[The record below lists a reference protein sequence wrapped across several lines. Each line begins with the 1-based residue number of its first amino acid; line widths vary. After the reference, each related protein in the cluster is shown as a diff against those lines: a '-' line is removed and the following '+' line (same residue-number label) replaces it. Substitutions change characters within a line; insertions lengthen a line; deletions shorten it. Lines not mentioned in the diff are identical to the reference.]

1 MPNNVLNLI
10 SEADV
15 PSDINRD
22 DQHDHGDG
30 QRQPAPFLLDPATV
44 LETPSPY
51 YLKTEALAELQ
62 AHLLRVVAERGAIQV
77 IIAEHGRGK
86 SAFIRQLLTEA
97 YSRWQICYIQADYHL
112 GVDHI
117 INGLGQT
124 FFPQEEVDFESLVH
138 GLASYGRDEPCPV
151 VIVDDAQN
159 LSAYAIETLANIKR
173 SVTENG
179 GDFDV
184 ILCAT
189 AALRSVIAS
198 HSMSPF
204 REKWIEVHT
213 LPRFSEEET
222 VEYLCNYFE
231 LSDESQFSPSQIQ
244 HILRSGCGIPAYINY
259 HAELVLGRAVS
270 DERLRL
276 EHQKMLVRRKKQPYF
291 IGGGVAAI
299 LLFTVIIFSFPD
311 SEQAISVEKSTIV
324 ASVLPEAMDEAI
336 EEATPTTVTKPGV
349 AAVKAAEKRP
359 VAVKAKPEIKPVVV
373 DEPQPVKVTPK
384 VVARVESKPVVKPST
399 VVTTTVITEPNQV
412 VTQPPVPASDKA
424 QDSPVVAKVATDLP
438 IPGAAWLKAQPP
450 AFYTIQLAGSP
461 DEKNIIR
468 YIRRSALDGELA
480 YALLKRKNRGSWFVV
495 LHGSFESRGEALDV
509 IDFFPP
515 GLKKHKPWIRQF
527 STLQKALDE
536 E

>member
-1 MPNNVLNLI
+1 MSNNVLNLI
-10 SEADV
+10 SEADAA
-15 PSDINRD
+15 SDINRD

-51 YLKTEALAELQ
+51 YLKTEALAKLQ

-97 YSRWQICYIQADYHL
+97 HSRWQICYIQADYHL

-124 FFPQEEVDFESLVH
+124 FFPQEDVDFESLVH
-138 GLASYGRDEPCPV
+138 GLTSYGRDEPSPV

-159 LSAYAIETLANIKR
+159 LSSYAIETLANIKR

-198 HSMSPF
+198 HSMSLF

-213 LPRFSEEET
+213 LPRFNEEET
-222 VEYLCNYFE
+222 VEYLSHCFE
-231 LSDESQFSPSQIQ
+231 SSGDSQFSESQIQ
-244 HILRSGCGIPAYINY
+244 HIIRRGCGIPAYINY
-259 HAELVLGRAVS
+259 HAELMLGRVIS

-276 EHQKMLVRRKKQPYF
+276 DHEKMLVRRKKQPYF

-299 LLFTVIIFSFPD
+299 LLLTVIIFSFPN
-311 SEQAISVEKSTIV
+311 SEQAISVEKSTTV
-324 ASVLPEAMDEAI
+324 TSALPAVVDEAI
-336 EEATPTTVTKPGV
+336 EEAKPSTMTKPDV
-349 AAVKAAEKRP
+349 APVKAAEKRP
-359 VAVKAKPEIKPVVV
+359 VAVKAKPEIKAVVV
-373 DEPQPVKVTPK
+373 AEPQPVKEVPK
-384 VVARVESKPVVKPST
+384 VVPEVESKPAVKPTT
-399 VVTTTVITEPNQV
+399 VVATTEIAEPNPV
-412 VTQPPVPASDKA
+412 ATQPPVSAPDKA
-424 QDSPVVAKVATDLP
+424 QDSPVVAKVATDAP

-450 AFYTIQLAGSP
+450 EFYTIQLAGSP

-480 YALLKRKNRGSWFVV
+480 YALLKRRNRSSWFVV

-527 STLQKALDE
+527 STLQKSLDE